1 MNSSASPS
9 SVAATR
15 AARWRHAPSVT
26 LLASLR
32 QLLLLGAMLLLL
44 IWSSVIWE
52 ADRLKKERLANFGQN
67 LMRLTEVL
75 DETLVRQ
82 LHQID
87 NALLMMRAEY
97 VSDKPH
103 LVHTVQLLRQGPL
116 KDLDVHVTV
125 VGRNGYPEMT
135 DVPGNPTPVYLGD
148 RAHFRIF
155 ADGGPDQLYISDP
168 VLGRITERWGMQLVR
183 PILASDGKFLGIV
196 VVFLPPEQLT
206 RFVQPLTIDAD
217 TIMTLT
223 STTGTLLSRSRDL
236 PRFLGTRLTLEQV
249 AEYRRSASGFV
260 LRRSVLDQVERGIA
274 HRWIKDYPLLLT
286 VARTPGGVYAEITA
300 AQQLL
305 IVFGGAASLIVL
317 AALALLGK
325 SWRQREKAELLLQRE
340 HANLS
345 EAQRIVHI
353 GSWELEL
360 ASGRVHW
367 SDEVFRIFEIDKDR
381 CPASIDAFLNVIH
394 PDDRE
399 TVNQTYTASLGKREP
414 YHLVHRLRLSDGRI
428 KWVRE
433 QGTSDFGIDGKPT
446 RSSGTV
452 QDITEHVREQAERE
466 HLSRERLLLLE
477 STGEGI
483 YGIDI
488 EGNCR
493 FINKAA
499 ARMLGYEV
507 PEIIGKNIHALIHHH
522 HGDGSPYPMADCPV
536 YQTSVSGQSCEKED
550 EIFWRKDGTC
560 FPVAYSAH
568 PIRDADRIT
577 GTVTTFSDITQRKQ
591 AEVAL
596 RIAETAFQTQE
607 GMFVTDGN
615 GVILRINSAF
625 TNITGYTAADVVG
638 KNPRVRSSGRH
649 DAAFYGEMWARLKST
664 GAWKG
669 EIWNRHKNGNVYPE
683 SITITAVKGD
693 DTAVTHYVASMH
705 DITTRK
711 DAEEQ
716 IQSLAFFDP
725 LTQLPNRRL
734 LQDRMQ
740 QASVASARNK
750 SNGALLFIDLDRFKT
765 LNDTL
770 GHDVGDMLL
779 QQVAQRLLSCVR
791 EADTVARLGGDEFVV
806 MLEDLGENRQEAMA
820 QTASI
825 GEKILAALNQTYHLG
840 AHVHHSTPS
849 IGATLFSGHH
859 HTVEDLIK
867 QADLAMYQVKA
878 AGRNALRFFDPAM
891 RATRTDPQTALSAAS
906 APTTP

>member
-1 MNSSASPS
+1 MHSSASPS
-9 SVAATR
+9 GVATTR
-15 AARWRHAPSVT
+15 ALRWRHAPSVT
-26 LLASLR
+26 LLASLP
-32 QLLLLGAMLLLL
+32 QLLLLGATLLVL
-44 IWSSVIWE
+44 IWSAVIWE

-75 DETLVRQ
+75 DETVVRQ

-87 NALLMMRAEY
+87 SALLVMRAEY
-97 VSDKPH
+97 LSDKPH
-103 LVHTVQLLRQGPL
+103 LLHTVELLRQGPL
-116 KDLDVHVTV
+116 KDLDVHVTI
-125 VGRNGYPEMT
+125 VGRDGYPEMT

-168 VLGRITERWGMQLVR
+168 VLGRITKRWGMQMVR

-217 TIMTLT
+217 TIMTLV

-236 PRFLGTRLTLEQV
+236 PRFLGTRLTLEQL
-249 AEYRRSASGFV
+249 AEYRRNASGFV

-286 VARTPGGVYAEITA
+286 VARTPGGVYAEIAA

-340 HANLS
+340 HANLA
-345 EAQRIVHI
+345 EAQQIVHI

-360 ASGRVHW
+360 ASGRVYW

-399 TVNQTYTASLGKREP
+399 TVKQTYTTSLGKREP
-414 YHLVHRLRLSDGRI
+414 YHLVHRLRMSDGRI

-433 QGTSDFGIDGKPT
+433 QGASDFGTDGKPT

-452 QDITEHVREQAERE
+452 QDITERVHEQAELE
-466 HLSRERLLLLE
+466 DLSRERLLLLE

-488 EGNCR
+488 KGNCS
-493 FINKAA
+493 FINQAA
-499 ARMLGYEV
+499 ARMLGYDV
-507 PEIIGKNIHALIHHH
+507 PEIIGKNIHTLIHHH
-522 HGDGSPYPMADCPV
+522 HADGSPYPMADCPV
-536 YQTSVSGQSCEKED
+536 YQTSTSGQSCEKED
-550 EIFWRKDGTC
+550 EVFWRKDGTP

-577 GTVTTFSDITQRKQ
+577 GTVTTFSDITRRKQ
-591 AEVAL
+591 AEVEL

-607 GMFVTDGN
+607 GMFVTDEH

-625 TNITGYTAADVVG
+625 TDITGYTAADVVG
-638 KNPRVRSSGRH
+638 KNPRIRSSGRH
-649 DAAFYGEMWARLKST
+649 DAAFYGEMWATLKST

-693 DTAVTHYVASMH
+693 DTTVTHYVASMH

-740 QASVASARNK
+740 QASLASARSK
-750 SNGALLFIDLDRFKT
+750 SHVALLFIDLDKFKT

-770 GHDVGDMLL
+770 GHDVGDLLL

-806 MLEDLGENRQEAMA
+806 MLEDLGENRQEAMTQA
-820 QTASI
+820 ANI
-825 GEKILAALNQTYHLG
+825 GEKILAALNQPYHLG

-849 IGATLFSGHH
+849 IGATLFSGQGD
-859 HTVEDLIK
+859 TVEELIK

-878 AGRNALRFFDPAM
+878 ADRNALRFFDPAM
-891 RATRTDPQTALSAAS
+891 QATGTDRQTALSAANLS
-906 APTTP
+906 TSP

>member
-9 SVAATR
+9 GVATTR
-15 AARWRHAPSVT
+15 AARWRHAPSLT

-32 QLLLLGAMLLLL
+32 QLLLLGAVLLAL

-52 ADRLKKERLANFGQN
+52 AERLKEDRLANFAQN

-75 DETLVRQ
+75 DATLVRQ
-82 LHQID
+82 LHEID
-87 NALLMMRAEY
+87 NALLMMRTEY
-97 VSDKPH
+97 VSDKAH
-103 LVHTVQLLRQGPL
+103 LMHAVELLRQGPL
-116 KDLDVHVTV
+116 KDLDAHVTII
-125 VGRNGYPEMT
+125 GRDGYAEMT
-135 DVPGNPTPVYLGD
+135 DAPGNPTRIYLGD

-168 VLGRITERWGMQLVR
+168 VLDRITKRWGMQLAR

-196 VVFLPPEQLT
+196 VIFLPPEELT
-206 RFVQPLTIDAD
+206 RFVQPLAIGAD
-217 TIMTLT
+217 TVMTII
-223 STTGTLLSRSRDL
+223 SPTGALLSRSKD
-236 PRFLGTRLTLEQV
+236 FLQLQGSRLTPELL
-249 AEYRRSASGFV
+249 AEYRRNVRGFV
-260 LRRSVLDQVERGIA
+260 LRRSVLDQVERGLA
-274 HRWIKDYPLLLT
+274 HRWISDYQLLLV
-286 VARTPGGVYAEITA
+286 VARRPDTVYAEIAA
-300 AQQLL
+300 AQKGPM
-305 IVFGGAASLIVL
+305 VFAGTASLIVL
-317 AALALLGK
+317 AALALLSR
-325 SWRQREKAELLLQRE
+325 SWRQRKKAELLLQRE
-340 HANLS
+340 HASLA

-360 ASGRVHW
+360 ASGRLYW
-367 SDEVFRIFEIDKDR
+367 SDEVFRIFEIDKNQFA
-381 CPASIDAFLNVIH
+381 ASYDAFLDSIH

-399 TVNQTYTASLGKREP
+399 AVKLAFSDSLETRAP
-414 YHLVHRLRLSDGRI
+414 YNIVHRLRMDDGRI

-433 QGTSDFGIDGKPT
+433 QGVSDVGTDGKPI

-452 QDITEHVREQAERE
+452 QDITERVREQAERDA
-466 HLSRERLLLLE
+466 LSRERLLLLE

-488 EGNCR
+488 EGNCS
-493 FINKAA
+493 FINKAG

-507 PEIIGKNIHALIHHH
+507 PEIIGKNIHALVHHH
-522 HGDGSPYPMADCPV
+522 HGDGSPYPMTDCPV
-536 YQTSVSGQSCEKED
+536 YQTSVSGQSCKKEG

-625 TNITGYTAADVVG
+625 TNITGYTVADVVG

-649 DAAFYGEMWARLKST
+649 DAAFYAEMWARLKST

-750 SNGALLFIDLDRFKT
+750 SHGALLFIDLDRFKT

-779 QQVAQRLLSCVR
+779 QQVAQRLLGCVR

-806 MLEDLGENRQEAMA
+806 MLEDLGENRQEAMTQA
-820 QTASI
+820 ASI